1 MKNIA
6 AVVIGILL
14 LVGGCVP
21 DGGGGGGGGSNAD
34 ELVPGAGAE
43 DYTASEYES
52 DYKMWQ
58 QDQIPFTDADKI
70 EQGDTNLCWGAAAAN
85 IITWAGWAADEDDTF
100 DIFRSHFEDEPGYVY
115 DALRYYFD
123 NYVPGVTAEM
133 AAVRENR
140 SAKLLD
146 FIVSAVHEGKGVA
159 LKIDSPGK
167 KNGHFISI
175 YGYSYLAEEDNF
187 ILYFTDSDDGRHRMR
202 QFYVAWND
210 DSELW
215 EIQNLYSDYYLEYAI
230 SLARN

>member
-1 MKNIA
+1 MKNLA
-6 AVVIGILL
+6 AIVLGILL

-21 DGGGGGGGGSNAD
+21 DGGGGGGGSNAD
-34 ELVPGAGAE
+34 ELVPGAGVE
-43 DYTASEYES
+43 DYTAAEYELE
-52 DYKMWQ
+52 YKMWQ
-58 QDQIPFTDADKI
+58 QDKIPFADADKI
-70 EQGDTNLCWGAAAAN
+70 EQGDTNMCWGAAAAN

-100 DIFRSHFEDEPGYVY
+100 DIFRDHFEDKPGYVY

-123 NYVPGVTAEM
+123 NYVSGVTAEM
-133 AAVRENR
+133 VAVRESR
-140 SAKLLD
+140 SAKLMD

-159 LKIDSPGK
+159 LKIDSLGK
-167 KNGHFISI
+167 INGHFVSI

-215 EIQNLYSDYYLEYAI
+215 EIQNLYTDYYLEYAI